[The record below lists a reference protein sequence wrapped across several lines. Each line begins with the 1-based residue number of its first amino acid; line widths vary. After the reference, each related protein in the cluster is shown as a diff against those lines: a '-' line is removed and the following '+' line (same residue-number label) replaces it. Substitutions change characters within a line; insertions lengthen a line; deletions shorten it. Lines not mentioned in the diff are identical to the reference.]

1 MIHELKLRREFFDYV
16 RFGMKKFE
24 IRKDDRGFNVG
35 DTLVLKEID
44 EAGGETGRY
53 LVRQVDYIYRG
64 EFCLPGYCVMSISAL

>member
-16 RFGMKKFE
+16 RFGVKKFE

-44 EAGGETGRY
+44 EAGNETGRY
-53 LVRQVDYIYRG
+53 LLRKVVYIYRG